1 MWYNTLV
8 LLYKL
13 VFLFSHAR
21 YGLATTFSP
30 QGDPWNP
37 VAYAA
42 CLHRDLRNTDVVVAH
57 PTLPCQSKVF
67 LYNARTHRS
76 VVARIGDRG
85 PRHAMIDLAPATARA
100 LKANGYEQMMMVP
113 VGEGP

>member
-1 MWYNTLV
+1 MGSTVPVFIYKILTLFMHFQV
-8 LLYKL
+8 
-13 VFLFSHAR
+13 
-21 YGLATTFSP
+21 GLATTFMP
-30 QGDPWNP
+30 ANDPWNP

-57 PTLPCQSKVF
+57 PTLPCKSKVY
-67 LYNARTHRS
+67 LYNTRNGLS

-100 LKANGYEQMMMVP
+100 LRSNGYEQVVMMP